1 MGRTEHG
8 GLSLCSCCAPAWQGL
23 RRCASL
29 RAQEDVCPPGGW
41 FPPFYDRNAAEAEHI
56 FLRYRVSV
64 LPLPTA
70 SAGDGEYHPQ
80 QCARRGNPPR
90 GILCT
95 LNEPWP
101 TPQPFFLPC
110 RNSFPRSTRGL
121 THQTLFIWD
130 PKSAIT
136 EAELRIAPTRG
147 LFHIYRVFSYLYRK
161 CYLITSVY
169 LSHWKGK
176 LHERVKS
183 QLQRK
188 QQKPAEVRGNR
199 TSQKGPCGNI
209 PCSSRGRHHEETW

>member
-1 MGRTEHG
+1 MCFTKSSGRCLPPRRLISSLLWQECSRG
-8 GLSLCSCCAPAWQGL
+8 WAYLSEIPCQCAASSHCL
-23 RRCASL
+23 RW
-29 RAQEDVCPPGGW
+29 GW
-41 FPPFYDRNAAEAEHI
+41 AVR
-56 FLRYRVSV
+56 
-64 LPLPTA
+64 PTA
-70 SAGDGEYHPQ
+70 VCQEGDS
-80 QCARRGNPPR
+80 PPR

-130 PKSAIT
+130 PKRAIT

-147 LFHIYRVFSYLYRK
+147 LFHIYCVFSYLYRK

-176 LHERVKS
+176 LHERVES

-188 QQKPAEVRGNR
+188 QQKPAEVRGNM

>member
-1 MGRTEHG
+1 MFAPQEADFLPFMTGMQQRLSISFWDTVSVCCLFPLPPLGMGSTTH
-8 GLSLCSCCAPAWQGL
+8 SS
-23 RRCASL
+23 
-29 RAQEDVCPPGGW
+29 VPGGG
-41 FPPFYDRNAAEAEHI
+41 I
-56 FLRYRVSV
+56 
-64 LPLPTA
+64 
-70 SAGDGEYHPQ
+70 
-80 QCARRGNPPR
+80 PPR

-147 LFHIYRVFSYLYRK
+147 LFHIYCVFSYLYRK

-176 LHERVKS
+176 LHERVES

-188 QQKPAEVRGNR
+188 QQKPAEVRGNT